1 MPKISIPAFRCKM
14 GSREYYVTTWK
25 FGLLATSVNFAKD
38 LPGYDSLPPAEQ
50 LQRSLNQNNIDK
62 HIVPYLLS
70 NEDRFFGSLIVEVY
84 SGNPK
89 FELFEDLENVGS
101 LTMDDEMVLY
111 ALDGQHRLAAIKKA
125 IQKEPLLASEIQT
138 VILVKKENAVKTR
151 KLFTHV
157 NKNAKPTTTATNIL
171 LDDEDIFSQ
180 ITRDIEQSIDLFK
193 DCVNWKGN
201 ALSATTNKI
210 TTAKVLYN
218 AAKVWLDDRDLKAGS
233 SVDDK
238 KYNKLLK
245 EVKDIWDKIIM
256 SFEWFQKLSDGEE
269 AKDLRGKSIVFKPVG
284 QQVLIDGIQN
294 AREKDLSLETIVSRL
309 NKIDWTYEGPLWK
322 SIIYNPALKT
332 VINVKKNVEHAGEL
346 LGYCLGGRYDQ
357 EDKNRLLDMQK
368 AYEGQPRQLHAQ
380 VK

>member
-1 MPKISIPAFRCKM
+1 
-14 GSREYYVTTWK
+14 
-25 FGLLATSVNFAKD
+25 
-38 LPGYDSLPPAEQ
+38 
-50 LQRSLNQNNIDK
+50 
-62 HIVPYLLS
+62 
-70 NEDRFFGSLIVEVY
+70 
-84 SGNPK
+84 
-89 FELFEDLENVGS
+89 
-101 LTMDDEMVLY
+101 
-111 ALDGQHRLAAIKKA
+111 
-125 IQKEPLLASEIQT
+125 
-138 VILVKKENAVKTR
+138 
-151 KLFTHV
+151 
-157 NKNAKPTTTATNIL
+157 
-171 LDDEDIFSQ
+171 
-180 ITRDIEQSIDLFK
+180 
-193 DCVNWKGN
+193 
-201 ALSATTNKI
+201 
-210 TTAKVLYN
+210 
-218 AAKVWLDDRDLKAGS
+218 
-233 SVDDK
+233 
-238 KYNKLLK
+238 
-245 EVKDIWDKIIM
+245 M